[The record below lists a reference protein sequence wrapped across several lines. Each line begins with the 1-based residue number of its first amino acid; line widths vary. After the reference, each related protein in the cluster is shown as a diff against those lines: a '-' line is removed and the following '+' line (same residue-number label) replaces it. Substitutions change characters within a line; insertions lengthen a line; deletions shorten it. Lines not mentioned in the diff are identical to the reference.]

1 MQYIVGD
8 VTCWRSVRNPLR
20 DCCCRINAAWLR
32 HNRTQVVSGI
42 TLALAQIPEA
52 VSFSLVV
59 GVNPVLGLQSA
70 WIMGIVTSLT
80 GGRPGM
86 VAGATGAVS
95 VVLTNLVAEFG
106 MGHLFYCI
114 MLAGAL
120 QVLFGVIQL
129 GEAIRLIPHP
139 VMVVSSSAV
148 QKMRLKLVIESS
160 RNG

>member
-1 MQYIVGD
+1 
-8 VTCWRSVRNPLR
+8 VTCWRSVRSCR
-20 DCCCRINAAWLR
+20 DFCRQNSAWTR
-32 HNRTQVVSGI
+32 HNQTQIVSGI
-42 TLALAQIPEA
+42 TLALAQIPESI
-52 VSFSLVV
+52 SFSLVL

-70 WIMGIVTSLT
+70 WIMGLVTSLM

-106 MGHLFYCI
+106 IGHLFYAC

-120 QVLFGVIQL
+120 QILFGILRL

-139 VMVVSSSAV
+139 VMVVSSCTKNV
-148 QKMRLKLVIESS
+148 T
-160 RNG
+160 GCHH